1 MQDNSYRGKSML
13 QGTGSELLYEDGA
26 YDACDVDEIG
36 CRNGSYAVGFVDFVS
51 AIKEERIGDI
61 KIRAERGNIT
71 FWIGL
76 IDAKQGK
83 LMLCCVLCIGA
94 LQERNLRAAG
104 RARFGPEVEN
114 DRVPA
119 QSSEVDS
126 NAHAATAINLQVKS
140 WGCRADGHTRGRFL
154 RP

>member
-1 MQDNSYRGKSML
+1 MQDNSYRGKPLL
-13 QGTGSELLYEDGA
+13 QSTRSEWLYEDGA
-26 YDACDVDEIG
+26 YDACAVDEIG

-83 LMLCCVLCIGA
+83 LMLCCVLRIGA
-94 LQERNLRAAG
+94 LQERNFRAAG

-114 DRVPA
+114 DRAPA

-126 NAHAATAINLQVKS
+126 TPHRATAINCQRKNRV
-140 WGCRADGHTRGRFL
+140 RHADRHTHKRCL
-154 RP
+154 

>member
-1 MQDNSYRGKSML
+1 MDG
-13 QGTGSELLYEDGA
+13 GGEDDG
-26 YDACDVDEIG
+26 CGVDESG
-36 CRNGSYAVGFVDFVS
+36 WGDGSYGVGFVDFVS

-104 RARFGPEVEN
+104 GARFGPEVEN
-114 DRVPA
+114 DRGPQ
-119 QSSEVDS
+119 QSIPVDITS
-126 NAHAATAINLQVKS
+126 HPPTPLN
-140 WGCRADGHTRGRFL
+140 F
-154 RP
+154 

>member
-1 MQDNSYRGKSML
+1 MDG
-13 QGTGSELLYEDGA
+13 GGEDDG
-26 YDACDVDEIG
+26 CGVDESG
-36 CRNGSYAVGFVDFVS
+36 WGDGSYGVGFVDFVS

-104 RARFGPEVEN
+104 RARFRPEVEN
-114 DRVPA
+114 DRVPT

-126 NAHAATAINLQVKS
+126 TAHAATAINWQGKN
-140 WGCRADGHTRGRFL
+140 WDCRAHGHTHGRLL
-154 RP
+154 RW